1 MHVAWLLFLCVGLM
15 AAAGFRFQAT
25 DAPAEAA
32 TAAAPAANAAAAPA
46 HEGMVVK
53 LFQPLVSDDY
63 SPGEKIALA
72 SLVLVA
78 IAGLV
83 YAATLVKQVM
93 SADQGTKR
101 MQEIAQAIRE
111 GANAYLYR
119 QFSVVGV
126 LIVILTVLLGYA
138 AYISGLPKE
147 IYVGRAIA
155 FFIGSTFSA
164 TVGFVGMRLA
174 TVGNLRVAAA
184 AQTSFGQALQLGY
197 RTGTITGMLTDGLGL
212 LGGSII
218 FLIYGEQ
225 AYEALLGFGFGGTL
239 LALFMRV
246 GGGIYTKAADVGADL
261 VGKLEAGIPE
271 DDPRNAATIADNVG
285 DNVGDCAG
293 MAADIFESYEVTI
306 VAAMILGIASFGHKG
321 VIFPLLVR
329 AIGVIASIIST
340 YSVKAG
346 DKGSVGEAMKSVNR
360 GFVIGSVLSIAGFIG
375 LGAVY
380 LKFDDTYLKHYPQAV
395 NGFQLTEDFTKARKV
410 FNEEVSQQLA
420 AAQLAGD
427 KEKVK
432 TFQAEGRLFADWIN
446 GRLPRE
452 SNITPYTGL
461 MMQKVQP
468 SWTSFG
474 IEGLDMRAAWTCL
487 IGIILAVFLN
497 KCTEYY
503 TGTEFSPVKSL
514 AKSCE
519 TGHAT
524 NIIQG
529 LAVGYESTVAAV
541 IIIAAAIF
549 ASVMIYAGTPATFV
563 AFGVAMCGIGML
575 TLTGNTISMD
585 VFGPV
590 ADNANG
596 IGEMGYDAKEMGEK
610 KYKEAR
616 QILADLDAVGNTTKA
631 ITKGIAIGS
640 AVIAAVSLFNS
651 FIVSVGSGGGGE
663 NEQISSTVY
672 AAVSN
677 MITISDPTL
686 FIGMLIGGAVPF
698 LFSSMTIRA
707 VGRAAFLIVKECRL
721 QFRDKDIWA
730 GKKKPD
736 YGRVVDIC
744 TGSAQKELIG
754 PGLLAML
761 VPLLV
766 GYTLGVIALA
776 GFLGGMIV
784 TGQLLAVFMANAGGA
799 WDNAKKTI
807 EDEPKT
813 EHSGKGSEKH
823 KAAITGDTVGDPL
836 KDTAGPAINPLI
848 KVMNMVSLLIIGLI
862 LPYDH
867 GVVEKL
873 QSLGVPGLVSKS
885 KNDGMFIGIVVVC
898 VLGLAWSIWQS
909 KRESKHQD

>member
-1 MHVAWLLFLCVGLM
+1 MKQIQKRRTSVVLLTMLALSCLAGAGWLQVGGYQAM
-15 AAAGFRFQAT
+15 TVMGATERAAIQLGEPLLS
-25 DAPAEAA
+25 DKY
-32 TAAAPAANAAAAPA
+32 AN
-46 HEGMVVK
+46 
-53 LFQPLVSDDY
+53 Y
-63 SPGEKIALA
+63 EKIALLA
-72 SLVLVA
+72 NVAVA
-78 IAGLV
+78 IAGLA
-83 YAATLVKQVM
+83 YALMLVGQVKN
-93 SADQGTKR
+93 APQGTER
-101 MQEIAQAIRE
+101 MQEIALAVRE

-119 QFSVVGV
+119 QFRVV
-126 LIVILTVLLGYA
+126 LILIVLITVALYFA
-138 AYISGLPKE
+138 AVQSQAPPE
-147 IYVGRAIA
+147 IAWGRAIS
-155 FFIGSTFSA
+155 FLIGSIFSG

-174 TVGNLRVAAA
+174 TIGNLRVATA
-184 AQTSFGQALQLGY
+184 AQTSFGEALQLGY

-218 FLIYGEQ
+218 FLIYGEH

-329 AIGVIASIIST
+329 AIGVVASIIST
-340 YSVKAG
+340 YSVRAG
-346 DKGSVGEAMKSVNR
+346 DKGTAAEAMKSVNR
-360 GFVIGSVLSIAGFIG
+360 GFVIGSIISVLGFIV
-375 LGAVY
+375 LGWAY
-380 LKFDDTYLKHYPQAV
+380 LNFDQKYLDEYPQAV
-395 NGFQLTEDFTKARKV
+395 AGFPGHTADNVT
-410 FNEEVSQQLA
+410 
-420 AAQLAGD
+420 AG
-427 KEKVK
+427 
-432 TFQAEGRLFADWIN
+432 
-446 GRLPRE
+446 LPQWV
-452 SNITPYTGL
+452 NL
-461 MMQKVQP
+461 
-468 SWTSFG
+468 G
-474 IEGLDMRAAWTCL
+474 IPGLDMRPAWTCL
-487 IGIILAVFLN
+487 VGIILAVLLN

-503 TGTEFSPVKSL
+503 TGTEYSPVKSL
-514 AKSCE
+514 AKSCT

-529 LAVGYESTVAAV
+529 FAVGYESTVAAV
-541 IIIAAAIF
+541 FIIAGAIL
-549 ASVMIYAGTPATFV
+549 ASVLIYAGTNATFV

-596 IGEMGYDAKEMGEK
+596 IGEMGYDAQAMGEK
-610 KYKEAR
+610 AYKEAR
-616 QILADLDAVGNTTKA
+616 QTLADLDAVGNTTKA

-651 FIVSVGSGGGGE
+651 FIVSVGSGGQGE
-663 NEQISSTVY
+663 SALITEDVY
-672 AAVSN
+672 GRVAALLTVSN
-677 MITISDPTL
+677 PHL
-686 FIGMLIGGAVPF
+686 FIGMLLGGAVPF

-707 VGRAAFLIVKECRL
+707 VGRAAYLIVKECRI
-721 QFRDKDIWA
+721 QFRDKAIWE
-730 GKKKPD
+730 GTKKPD

-744 TGSAQKELIG
+744 TTSAQKELVG
-754 PGLLAML
+754 PALLAILVPML
-761 VPLLV
+761 V
-766 GYTLGVIALA
+766 GFGLGTIALA
-776 GFLGGMIV
+776 GFLAGMIV

-807 EDEPKT
+807 EDEPKDMDANT
-813 EHSGKGSEKH
+813 GKGSEKH

-862 LPYDH
+862 LPYDGELIGRMGENWQQTH
-867 GVVEKL
+867 FPSGAKPHDNLYWGALAVAVV
-873 QSLGVPGLVSKS
+873 GLTW
-885 KNDGMFIGIVVVC
+885 
-898 VLGLAWSIWQS
+898 AIWQS
-909 KRESKHQD
+909 KRETPDMQDMG

>member
-1 MHVAWLLFLCVGLM
+1 MDRVQKMKRRVPSIVLG
-15 AAAGFRFQAT
+15 
-25 DAPAEAA
+25 
-32 TAAAPAANAAAAPA
+32 
-46 HEGMVVK
+46 
-53 LFQPLVSDDY
+53 
-63 SPGEKIALA
+63 
-72 SLVLVA
+72 LVA
-78 IAGLV
+78 FGCLGAMAMQVGAGAPGAPPATGSGTSETKPFQLWDPIIGSDFQRYEKV
-83 YAATLVKQVM
+83 LLILNVFVALGGLGYALMLVKQVRE
-93 SADQGTKR
+93 ADEGTKK
-101 MQEIAQAIRE
+101 MQEIALAVRE

-119 QFSVVGV
+119 QFRVVGV
-126 LIVILTVLLGYA
+126 LIVVITILLYLAAHFTGTVEA
-138 AYISGLPKE
+138 IAW
-147 IYVGRAIA
+147 GRAIA
-155 FFIGSTFSA
+155 FLIGSTFSA

-174 TVGNLRVAAA
+174 TIGNLRVAAA
-184 AQTSFGQALQLGY
+184 ARNSFGQALQLGY

-212 LGGSII
+212 LGGSVI
-218 FLIYGEQ
+218 FLIYGEH

-261 VGKLEAGIPE
+261 VGKLEKGIPE

-360 GFVIGSVLSIAGFIG
+360 GFIIGSVISVVGFIVLG
-375 LGAVY
+375 LFY
-380 LKFDDTYLKHYPQAV
+380 LHFDQAYLNQYPQAKAGFMV
-395 NGFQLTEDFTKARKV
+395 NGGEASPG
-410 FNEEVSQQLA
+410 N
-420 AAQLAGD
+420 
-427 KEKVK
+427 
-432 TFQAEGRLFADWIN
+432 
-446 GRLPRE
+446 LPVWA
-452 SNITPYTGL
+452 NLG
-461 MMQKVQP
+461 
-468 SWTSFG
+468 W
-474 IEGLDMRAAWTCL
+474 EGLDMRPAWTCL
-487 IGIILAVFLN
+487 IGIILAVCLN

-503 TGTEFSPVKSL
+503 TGTEFEPVRSL
-514 AKSCE
+514 AKNCE

-529 LAVGYESTVAAV
+529 FAVGYESTVAAV
-541 IIIAAAIF
+541 IIIVGSII
-549 ASVMIYAGTPATFV
+549 ASVLVYSGTNATFV

-596 IGEMGYDAKEMGEK
+596 IGEMGYDKAEMGEER
-610 KYKEAR
+610 YKTAR
-616 QILADLDAVGNTTKA
+616 QILSDLDSVGNTTKA

-651 FIVSVGSGGGGE
+651 YIVSVGSGGQGE
-663 NEQISSTVY
+663 NAFITADVY
-672 AAVSN
+672 DVVASAL
-677 MITISDPTL
+677 TISAPTL
-686 FIGMLIGGAVPF
+686 FVGLLLGGAVPF
-698 LFSSMTIRA
+698 LFSAMTIRA

-721 QFRDKDIWA
+721 QFRDKAIWE
-730 GKKKPD
+730 GTKRPD

-744 TGSAQKELIG
+744 TASAQKELIG
-754 PGLLAML
+754 PGLLALL
-761 VPLLV
+761 VPILV
-766 GYTLGVIALA
+766 GYSLGTVGLA

-784 TGQLLAVFMANAGGA
+784 SGQLLAVFMANAGGA
-799 WDNAKKTI
+799 WDNAKKMV
-807 EDEPKT
+807 EDEPVDFERNT
-813 EHSGKGSEKH
+813 GKGSEKH

-862 LPYDH
+862 LPYDTH
-867 GVVEKL
+867 MVKKL
-873 QSLGVPGLVSKS
+873 QAVGVKVTPSAPDAVYW
-885 KNDGMFIGIVVVC
+885 IAIIVC
-898 VLGLAWSIWQS
+898 VVGLGWAVWQS
-909 KRESKHQD
+909 KRTTPDAG